1 MVIFTMKGVHI
12 MQISPITSNFQNL
25 IKANISKKTSKKN
38 AMLLCTSGLAALLP
52 AKDFLN
58 KTKTDKLELSGHWE
72 THQPIDSSDYYYQRW
87 VKDEPQE
94 YIPGSA
100 YNYEDYDDWG
110 YCKNEND
117 KEKNN

>member
-1 MVIFTMKGVHI
+1 

-94 YIPGSA
+94 Y
-100 YNYEDYDDWG
+100 
-110 YCKNEND
+110 KN
-117 KEKNN
+117 

>member
-1 MVIFTMKGVHI
+1 

-87 VKDEPQE
+87 VKEE
-94 YIPGSA
+94 VLIIMRIMMIGEIVKMKMIKRKIIKYL
-100 YNYEDYDDWG
+100 
-110 YCKNEND
+110 
-117 KEKNN
+117 